1 MRFASVSLAVI
12 AFALAGPAAGQ
23 DRATMSAPQALPI
36 ADPIPAARDIAYPG
50 TMTLDV
56 DATDIARGVYDV
68 KQTVPVAGAGRLTLL
83 YPEWLPGKHAPRGAI
98 AELVDLRITADGKP
112 VKWVRDSYDVYAFHV
127 DVPAGAE
134 QLDLAFKFLTP
145 LARNQGRV
153 VITPEMM
160 NLQFEQVSL
169 YPAGYYTRQI
179 KVRPTITLPAGWSAA
194 TALDGAVATADASGK
209 RIAYGVTDYET
220 LIDSPIF
227 AGKHYRKWDL
237 GQGVT
242 LNVVADEAKNLEV
255 PAEAIAQHRRLV
267 AEAVAAFGARHF
279 DHYEFL
285 LALTD
290 KLGGIG
296 LEHHRSSEN
305 TREPDFFTDY
315 DNNENDR
322 GLLPHELV
330 HSWNGK
336 FRRPAGLWTPD
347 YRTPMKDNLLWV
359 YEGQT
364 SFWDLVLA
372 ARAGVQ
378 SKEMVLADWARL
390 AAYYSVQPGREWRSV
405 EDTTLDPIIA
415 ARKAKPN
422 SSLSRGED
430 HYNEGSLTW
439 LAADMKIRELTG
451 GKKSLDN
458 FAKAFFG
465 IRDGDWGQITY
476 DFDDVVATLNG
487 VAPYDWAG
495 FLDAK
500 LRQPNQP
507 APLEGITAGGYRLVW
522 KDEPNVVD
530 KARAKD
536 SKGVDFTYSLGITVD
551 KDGELSS
558 VLWDSPAH
566 RAGLVSGVEIVAV
579 GDTAYSGERLTAA
592 ITAAKDAKTPV
603 TLLTKRGD
611 TYRTVEIA
619 YQGGLRYPHLE
630 KAVAGKAPL
639 DRLLEPLVR

>member
-1 MRFASVSLAVI
+1 
-12 AFALAGPAAGQ
+12 
-23 DRATMSAPQALPI
+23 MSAPQALPI

-68 KQTVPVAGAGRLTLL
+68 KQSVPVAGAGPLTLL

-98 AELVDLRITADGKP
+98 AELVDLKITAGGKA

-127 DVPAGAE
+127 DVPAGAK

-145 LARNQGRV
+145 LARNQGRIV
-153 VITPEMM
+153 MTPEMM

-194 TALDGAVATADASGK
+194 TALDGAVTRANANGN

-242 LNVVADEAKNLEV
+242 LNVVADEAKNLGV

-315 DNNENDR
+315 ANNENDR

-378 SKEMVLADWARL
+378 SKETVLADWARL

-422 SSLSRGED
+422 ASLSRGED
-430 HYNEGSLTW
+430 YYNEGSLTW

-451 GKKSLDN
+451 GKKSLDD
-458 FAKAFFG
+458 FARAFFG
-465 IRDGDWGQITY
+465 IRDGDWGQVTY

-487 VAPYDWAG
+487 VAPYDWAS
-495 FLDAK
+495 FLDTK
-500 LRQPNQP
+500 LRQPGQP

-536 SKGVDFTYSLGITVD
+536 SKGVDSTYSLGITVD

-558 VLWDSPAH
+558 VLWGSPAH

-619 YQGGLRYPHLE
+619 YRGGLRYPHLE
-630 KAVAGKAPL
+630 KAVAGTAPL